1 MSNSKKISKGKFKF
15 IIDFLKENQLI
26 FYTSLS
32 FGILLSCCTLFIP
45 LFVGKYYQLLN
56 DSNSSRGE
64 IFDKLIHGIDTFEQF
79 LWCFILLIFIRLL
92 IQFSQN
98 FVIVI
103 LTERCSKYLRQ
114 QLFESQ
120 IHSSFVEFEKKPI
133 GNYLMRYSGDM
144 NAISQFVNKGIL
156 GFLND
161 LIFISLTYFIFLQ
174 MNGYLTQVIFLTLC
188 IFFILF
194 YLLNRILKKYTKSY
208 RDRKSQNL
216 GFVNE
221 RLSALFTIK
230 VLNRE
235 KVENEK
241 YKKRS
246 HRLYEIG
253 IKYGSFKSF
262 IESLLPFATYILLA
276 IVLFFAFQLKK
287 SNQHIDGSQLII
299 LIMLIIH
306 LMPVFKRILK
316 VNQVWQTGL
325 ISYNRFIELSNIK
338 IDEIPLESNHIATS
352 TNFVIDKI
360 SYSKNEGVTIIS
372 NFSMRIGQPGM
383 YLLNG
388 KSGSGKS
395 LLFKIVMGLYQV
407 DQGEIQFLRNNYS
420 TTPIRTIKSSIGYFS
435 NELDFIGKTLFEMV
449 TPNRNDEHKEK
460 VKNALNYFGLPQF
473 SEKLFTA
480 NFRVDDLS
488 ANERVLLAFVRLSLT
503 DRKLL
508 LLDNPF
514 LNTTD
519 ESTERIR
526 FYLDGIRT
534 KKMIVIIDK
543 TNQKNMNY
551 DQEFEM

>member
-1 MSNSKKISKGKFKF
+1 MNNSKKISKGKFKF

-26 FYTSLS
+26 FYSSL
-32 FGILLSCCTLFIP
+32 FLGIILSCCTLFIP
-45 LFVGKYYQLLN
+45 LFIGKYYQLLN
-56 DSNSSRGE
+56 NSNSSRGLIFDALIQGVDTLE
-64 IFDKLIHGIDTFEQF
+64 IFL
-79 LWCFILLIFIRLL
+79 LYFISLIFIRLI
-92 IQFSQN
+92 IQFSQS
-98 FVIVI
+98 FVNVV

-120 IHSSFVEFEKKPI
+120 VNSTFVEFEKKPI

-161 LIFISLTYFIFLQ
+161 LVFITLTYFIFLQ
-174 MNGYLTQVIFLTLC
+174 MNGYLTQVIFLMLC
-188 IFFILF
+188 IFFVLF
-194 YLLNRILKKYTKSY
+194 YVLNRMLKTFTKSY

-235 KVENEK
+235 KAENEK

-246 HRLYEIG
+246 QKLYEIG
-253 IKYGSFKSF
+253 IKYGSFNSF
-262 IESLLPFATYILLA
+262 IQSLLPFATYVLLA

-325 ISYNRFIELSNIK
+325 ISYHRFIELSKIK
-338 IDEIPLESNHIATS
+338 IDEIHFDHNQITTS
-352 TNFVIDKI
+352 SNFVVDKI
-360 SYSKNEGVTIIS
+360 SYSKNGGSTIIS
-372 NFSMRIGQPGM
+372 DFSMRIDQPGM
-383 YLLNG
+383 YILNG

-395 LLFKIVMGLYQV
+395 LLFKILVGIYKFER
-407 DQGEIQFLRNNYS
+407 GEVEFLGNNYS
-420 TTPIRTIKSSIGYFS
+420 TTPIRMIKSSIGYFS

-449 TPNRNDEHKEK
+449 TPNRNEEHKEK

-526 FYLDGIRT
+526 FYLDGMRT
-534 KKMIVIIDK
+534 EKIIVIIDK
-543 TNQKNMNY
+543 TKQKNMNY